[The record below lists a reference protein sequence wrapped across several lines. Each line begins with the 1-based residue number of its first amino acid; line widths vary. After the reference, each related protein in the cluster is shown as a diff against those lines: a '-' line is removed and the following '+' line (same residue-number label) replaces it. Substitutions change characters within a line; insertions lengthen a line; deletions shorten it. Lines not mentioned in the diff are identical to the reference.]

1 MATNDQVHTIRGPNV
16 MSHRT
21 RIRDRLSFAFRPC
34 LAMSTIAREPIK
46 QALAAGLVFGFVP
59 APSHGRGQGFESPPL
74 HHPILQTALE
84 GCASR
89 TVTARGRSGEFPSLR
104 QRTAGHWRSI
114 GGHDDESPD
123 WISMMGNLRLLIEE
137 YHGSRS
143 HRT

>member
-1 MATNDQVHTIRGPNV
+1 MATNDQGHTIRGPNV

-89 TVTARGRSGEFPSLR
+89 TVTARGRSGESPASASGLPATGVSSVARTTSLP
-104 QRTAGHWRSI
+104 I
-114 GGHDDESPD
+114 GS
-123 WISMMGNLRLLIEE
+123 L
-137 YHGSRS
+137 
-143 HRT
+143 